1 MRNLLQPA
9 LRIVLPVVMVLASLL
24 LHLTLTVHFGLV
36 LPAFILFY
44 PAVISAALFFGLWSG
59 LLATGLTVVLAAIW
73 IFPPYGQLRV
83 ERASDI
89 VALALFSVI
98 GTFLSMMAER
108 HRRNVVQI
116 SALEGEK
123 ALQASE
129 VRYRITFQTS
139 IDAISITR
147 FRDGAYLDVNSSFR
161 TIMGYEPKDVLG
173 KTALDLEVWADPCER
188 LRLIEILRKQSSCQ
202 DFQTQ
207 FRRKDGELFWGTL
220 SASLAEVDGESCI
233 ITVTRDITQSKL
245 AAEEIR
251 NLAFFD
257 PLTGLANRRLLLE
270 QLRKSMAV
278 STRSH
283 LKRALLFVDLDDF
296 KKLNDTLGHQTGD
309 LLLREVAERL
319 SACVREMDTVG
330 RLGGDEFVLLIEDL
344 SANSEMAAAEAR
356 DIAEKILLRVSEPYQ
371 LEGSECLSSCSI
383 GITIFGDD
391 KENISQVL
399 QQADIAMYQA
409 KAAGRNTLRFFA
421 PALQAA
427 VNARATLEEDLRQG
441 IMAKQFLLFYQP
453 QVENGRLIG
462 VEALLRWNHP
472 RLGLLPPGDFIP
484 MAEETRLILPLG
496 NWVLES
502 ACKRIAAWGEDE
514 QTASLAVAVNI
525 SAVQFHKTDFVEAV
539 MEVIE
544 RTGANPRNLRLELT
558 ESILVDNIE
567 DIIAKMAA
575 LKSRGLRFS
584 LDDFGTGY
592 SSLAYLKR
600 LPLDQLKID
609 RSFISDILGDASS
622 AAIAQSIISLSR
634 AIGLPVIAE
643 GVETE
648 EQRVILAG
656 LGCHSFQGFLCSRP
670 VPLDEFELLLPG
682 FAAEAA
688 LGLIQ

>member
-1 MRNLLQPA
+1 
-9 LRIVLPVVMVLASLL
+9 MVLASLL

-296 KKLNDTLGHQTGD
+296 K
-309 LLLREVAERL
+309 
-319 SACVREMDTVG
+319 
-330 RLGGDEFVLLIEDL
+330 
-344 SANSEMAAAEAR
+344 
-356 DIAEKILLRVSEPYQ
+356 
-371 LEGSECLSSCSI
+371 
-383 GITIFGDD
+383 
-391 KENISQVL
+391 
-399 QQADIAMYQA
+399 
-409 KAAGRNTLRFFA
+409 
-421 PALQAA
+421 
-427 VNARATLEEDLRQG
+427 
-441 IMAKQFLLFYQP
+441 
-453 QVENGRLIG
+453 
-462 VEALLRWNHP
+462 
-472 RLGLLPPGDFIP
+472 
-484 MAEETRLILPLG
+484 
-496 NWVLES
+496 
-502 ACKRIAAWGEDE
+502 
-514 QTASLAVAVNI
+514 
-525 SAVQFHKTDFVEAV
+525 
-539 MEVIE
+539 
-544 RTGANPRNLRLELT
+544 
-558 ESILVDNIE
+558 
-567 DIIAKMAA
+567 
-575 LKSRGLRFS
+575 
-584 LDDFGTGY
+584 
-592 SSLAYLKR
+592 
-600 LPLDQLKID
+600 
-609 RSFISDILGDASS
+609 
-622 AAIAQSIISLSR
+622 
-634 AIGLPVIAE
+634 
-643 GVETE
+643 
-648 EQRVILAG
+648 
-656 LGCHSFQGFLCSRP
+656 
-670 VPLDEFELLLPG
+670 
-682 FAAEAA
+682 
-688 LGLIQ
+688 